1 MSRKRLK
8 PSDQLQL
15 PIPLE
20 KDEQIRLCVWL
31 RKKNVLFYAIPNGGS
46 RNYLEAVSLKKAG
59 LLKGVP
65 DLCIPMASA
74 GKHSLYIELKRATK
88 TSRVSPEQKEV
99 IESLNQHG
107 NLAVVCYGFDQAKKV
122 IEDYLLGCSTWN
134 MEIDHKRSINEQI
147 YLPDVMQEL

>member
-1 MSRKRLK
+1 
-8 PSDQLQL
+8 L

-31 RKKNVLFYAIPNGGS
+31 KKKNVLFYAIPNGGS
-46 RNYLEAVSLKKAG
+46 RNYMEAVSLKKAG

-65 DLCIPMASA
+65 DICIPMASGA
-74 GKHSLYIELKRATK
+74 KHSLYIELKRATK

-107 NLAVVCYGFDQAKKV
+107 NLAVVCYGFEQAKKV
-122 IEDYLLGCSTWN
+122 VEDYLLECSTWN
-134 MEIDHKRSINEQI
+134 VPNKRSINEQI
-147 YLPDVMQEL
+147 YLPDVMPQI